1 MQNVPS
7 WRCHTTP
14 WPPGAGSPGSWLRD
28 ALRSHLGCAA
38 EGLSG
43 RLQCGREARP
53 KSLIMRRPI
62 PPGSFLRAGCN
73 PVYCTQAATLC
84 GQAPLYVQYFAHAA
98 PGWRLLPHC
107 TPSAIS
113 QTSVVRGE
121 ARRAVLGFPLEL
133 SLEST
138 GAPQGAPPP
147 PPPPPTHPLTC
158 PPLGASPP
166 QPIPIA
172 APPRTHSL
180 PPHAQ
185 PSTHPTPSPQYVW
198 QMRGHL

>member
-1 MQNVPS
+1 M
-7 WRCHTTP
+7 
-14 WPPGAGSPGSWLRD
+14 
-28 ALRSHLGCAA
+28 
-38 EGLSG
+38 
-43 RLQCGREARP
+43 
-53 KSLIMRRPI
+53 
-62 PPGSFLRAGCN
+62 
-73 PVYCTQAATLC
+73 YCTQAATLC

-147 PPPPPTHPLTC
+147 PPTPTPPTHSLVPRLAPRHHSPSPSQPLLSRIASLRTHSPPPTPPPPPIMCGRCAATSNTLLLGNESRRLR
-158 PPLGASPP
+158 PPLRPRLRPRAPRRAVGRVNARVQRVVPRPLAHRRPAAWPNASSW
-166 QPIPIA
+166 QRQI
-172 APPRTHSL
+172 RSL
-180 PPHAQ
+180 SA
-185 PSTHPTPSPQYVW
+185 
-198 QMRGHL
+198 